1 MDSQTQASY
10 RSTLLEM
17 RERLMRSVNLLEEG
31 LRENVVTPGD
41 TTNLPTHPGDANVE
55 GLDAQIEVAQ
65 NEERLLEQ
73 VESALERIEAGN
85 FGNCQECG
93 REISRERLDAV
104 PYARLCIECAR
115 KHDHERPS

>member
-1 MDSQTQASY
+1 MGTEADVGKQIATISP
-10 RSTLLEM
+10 R
-17 RERLMRSVNLLEEG
+17 
-31 LRENVVTPGD
+31 VTPACSAAAD
-41 TTNLPTHPGDANVE
+41 PTTSPPGCPYPHPPHPGDANVE

-73 VESALERIEAGN
+73 VEAALGRIEAGT

-115 KHDHERPS
+115 KHDRERPS